1 MARKR
6 SPRTHVPPS
15 QKEQGR
21 QRGRRRMHLFPPAL
35 IVLLAA
41 LVIAARTS
49 VLGNTPVDVKVYSTG
64 LRLVFD
70 EDVDLVP
77 LDSRGGGIPL
87 NSSWIALRA
96 VDVTPLDVQGDTVR
110 VAAERAIA
118 TGMLNRLRIGQGC
131 DVQIESIAGGFI
143 RLAVKPANANDPVC
157 SVDGA
162 VKADMSLDAVDSH
175 DRPTPLKGVP
185 PSSALQFMAEP
196 TFTQPAIMVFHPA
209 EALQIPRIGVSLLS
223 FETSERHQYP
233 VGSILRGTIGFP
245 GLRDGEVKLR
255 ARDKLSL
262 QRVQGTMELVIG
274 DSLRTEFVGKAS
286 ANSISSD
293 DGSLT
298 PTLFEQVQSSALL
311 LAIGSVVPVLAGLL
325 EWLEQR
331 RRGKER

>member
-1 MARKR
+1 M
-6 SPRTHVPPS
+6 
-15 QKEQGR
+15 
-21 QRGRRRMHLFPPAL
+21 

-41 LVIAARTS
+41 LVMAARTS
-49 VLGNTPVDVKVYSTG
+49 VLGNTSVDVKVYSTG

-77 LDSRGGGIPL
+77 LDSRGGGVL
-87 NSSWIALRA
+87 LESAWIALRA

-131 DVQIESIAGGFI
+131 DVQIESMAGGFI
-143 RLAVKPANANDPVC
+143 RLAARPASSHEPVC
-157 SVDGA
+157 SVTGA
-162 VKADMSLDAVDSH
+162 VKADRSLNALESQ
-175 DRPTPLKGVP
+175 DRASLLEGVP
-185 PSSALQFMAEP
+185 PSAALQFMAEP
-196 TFTQPAIMVFHPA
+196 TFTQPAIVVFHPA
-209 EALQIPRIGVSLLS
+209 EALQISRIGVSLLS
-223 FETSERHQYP
+223 FETSERHPYP

-245 GLRDGEVKLR
+245 GLRDGEVKLL

-262 QRVQGTMELVIG
+262 ERVRGTMELMIG
-274 DSLRTEFVGKAS
+274 DSLRTEFVGQAAAS
-286 ANSISSD
+286 SISSD
-293 DGSLT
+293 DASLK

-311 LAIGSVVPVLAGLL
+311 LAIGTVVPVLAGAF